1 MGRPSNLSEAK
12 WEELGRRLL
21 NGEKAADLA
30 REYKV
35 SRSAISKR
43 FSKQTETVKD
53 VAQQIVSAEEA
64 LARLPVSQQINAVN
78 LAQQLRSISRH
89 LASAASY
96 GAATAHRLTALANSE
111 VQKIDDVEPLKSI
124 ESLKGVAA
132 LSKLANESA
141 TIGMNLLAANK
152 ERVKQLGDTDPEDV
166 PMPTDPM
173 EAAQAY
179 QKLMG
184 G

>member
-12 WEELGRRLL
+12 WEELGRRLI

-64 LARLPVSQQINAVN
+64 LARLPVSQQLNAIN
-78 LAQQLRSISRH
+78 LAQQLRSISQH

-111 VQKIDDVEPLKSI
+111 VQKIDDAQPLKSI
-124 ESLKGVAA
+124 ENLKGVAA

-141 TIGMNLLAANK
+141 SIGLNLLAANK
-152 ERVKQLGDTDPEDV
+152 ERVKQMSEESPEDS
-166 PMPTDPM
+166 PMPSDPID
-173 EAAQAY
+173 AAMAY

>member
-1 MGRPSNLSEAK
+1 MGRPSNLPESK
-12 WEELGRRLL
+12 WDELGRRLIA
-21 NGEKAADLA
+21 GEKAADLA

-35 SRSAISKR
+35 SRSAVSKR

-53 VAQQIVSAEEA
+53 VAQQIVGAEEA
-64 LARLPVSQQINAVN
+64 LAKLPVSQQINAIN
-78 LAQQLRSISRH
+78 LAQQLRSISHH
-89 LASAASY
+89 LASAANY

-111 VQKIDDVEPLKSI
+111 VQKIDDANPLGSVEN
-124 ESLKGVAA
+124 LKGVAA

-141 TIGMNLLAANK
+141 AIGLNLLAANK
-152 ERVKQLGDTDPEDV
+152 DRAKQMVDAEVNDATIPADPI
-166 PMPTDPM
+166 

-179 QKLMG
+179 QSLMG

>member
-12 WEELGRRLL
+12 WEELGRRLI

-30 REYKV
+30 REYRV

-43 FSKQTETVKD
+43 FSKQTETVKE
-53 VAQQIVSAEEA
+53 VAHQIVSAEEA

-78 LAQQLRSISRH
+78 LAQQLRSISQH
-89 LASAASY
+89 LAVAATY

-111 VQKIDDVEPLKSI
+111 VQKIDDAEPLKSFD
-124 ESLKGVAA
+124 SLKGVAA

-141 TIGMNLLAANK
+141 AIGLNLLAANK
-152 ERVKQLGDTDPEDV
+152 ERVNQMSDEASDDA
-166 PMPTDPM
+166 PMPTDPID
-173 EAAQAY
+173 AAQAY
-179 QKLMG
+179 MKLMG